1 MYFPIAD
8 VTISP
13 ILLMGVGFLVGIL
26 GGFFGVG
33 GGFLAGP
40 MMFWAGVP
48 MNFVIGTDLAHMT
61 GKSIVATHRH
71 RTLGH
76 VDMKLGMYMVMGTIV
91 GVEIGARFIE
101 ALQDTGAIDITIG
114 VTYIVIL
121 VCISIFTGWE
131 SIRAIQM
138 VRTDQIDVQDA
149 VGFKGLSKRIRAVN
163 IPPMVSFPVS
173 GIESISIWMV
183 LGVGFFTG
191 IAGWQPGCWWGFY
204 QDADAYLCFRHS
216 NPCRCRNRLVRNYI
230 LFRFWHNYPCLK
242 RKRGYINGVGYA
254 YRGSN
259 RGPDRRNGNPIL
271 RWSPHSFGFFFPPYD
286 RSSFSRYPSI
296 GHWNDELRR
305 ITRSY
310 EDINLSGE

>member
-8 VTISP
+8 VTVNP
-13 ILLMGVGFLVGIL
+13 ILLISVGFIVGIL

-40 MMFWAGVP
+40 MMFWTGVP

-61 GKSIVATHRH
+61 GKSIVAARRH
-71 RTLGH
+71 RALGH
-76 VDMKLGMYMVMGTIV
+76 VDLKLGMYMVMGTIV
-91 GVEIGARFIE
+91 GVEIGARIIE

-121 VCISIFTGWE
+121 VCISLFTGWE

-149 VGFKGLSKRIRAVN
+149 VGFKGLAKRIRAVN

-183 LGVGFFTG
+183 LGVGFLTG
-191 IAGWQPGCWWGFY
+191 ILSGS
-204 QDADAYLCFRHS
+204 L
-216 NPCRCRNRLVRNYI
+216 
-230 LFRFWHNYPCLK
+230 
-242 RKRGYINGVGYA
+242 GVGGGFIRMPMMVYVLGIPTHIA
-254 YRGSN
+254 VGTDLFEIIFSSGFGTITHALKGNVDILMALVMQTGAAIGAQIGATATRFFAGPKIRLAFSFLPMIGAALVAIRLLGS
-259 RGPDRRNGNPIL
+259 GMM
-271 RWSPHSFGFFFPPYD
+271 H
-286 RSSFSRYPSI
+286 
-296 GHWNDELRR
+296 
-305 ITRSY
+305 
-310 EDINLSGE
+310 